1 VTPIVLNEGL
11 SQLSLVVVY
20 AAMAV
25 FTLAF
30 LVSGYHLS
38 QAASSKT
45 AKAKA
50 QPVMAQSGS
59 VSVLERDEN
68 QKDSAPTPSRSLLA
82 LERISLA
89 LSILGTLILAVA
101 VTMRGIAAARVP
113 WANLYEYSITGALIL
128 MTIYLVSVRS
138 KEVRIMATFVV
149 GFVLL
154 VLGTAVSVFYVQV
167 ASLMPALQSYWLVI
181 HVMVALL
188 ATGFFSM
195 AAALSAAYLLKT
207 ANWVENANTPRTI
220 AFKKIMEV
228 FPSKDTLERLA
239 YRFNISGFILWSFT
253 LIAGAI
259 WAERAWHR
267 YWGWDTKEVWTFII
281 WALYAGYLHANATR
295 GWTGKRAVW
304 LGLVGFAAVVFNFTI
319 VNMFFKGLHVY
330 SGL

>member
-1 VTPIVLNEGL
+1 VDPVVLNEEL
-11 SQLSLVVVY
+11 SQLSLLVTY

-30 LVSGYHLS
+30 LVSGFHLS
-38 QAASSKT
+38 QAASSKSKISQNQQAAT
-45 AKAKA
+45 R
-50 QPVMAQSGS
+50 SGN
-59 VSVLERDEN
+59 VAVLEKGSDVGLEN
-68 QKDSAPTPSRSLLA
+68 KSKSLVA
-82 LERISLA
+82 LERVGLA
-89 LSILGTLILAVA
+89 LAILGTLILAASVI
-101 VTMRGIAAARVP
+101 MRGIAAARVP

-128 MTIYLVSVRS
+128 MMIYLISIRS
-138 KEVRIMATFVV
+138 EEVRMMGTFVV

-154 VLGTAVSVFYVQV
+154 VLGTAVSVFYVEV
-167 ASLMPALQSYWLVI
+167 VSLMPALQSYWLVI
-181 HVMVALL
+181 HVMVALV
-188 ATGFFSM
+188 ATGFFSL
-195 AAALSAAYLLKT
+195 AAALSLAYLLKT
-207 ANWVENANTPRTI
+207 ANWVENGQGQGTQN
-220 AFKKIMEV
+220 FKRIMEI
-228 FPSKDTLERLA
+228 FPSNETLERLA

-281 WALYAGYLHANATR
+281 WAIYAGYLHANATR

-304 LGLVGFAAVVFNFTI
+304 LGVIGFGAVVFNFTI

>member
-1 VTPIVLNEGL
+1 MNPLVLNEEL
-11 SQLSLVVVY
+11 SQLSLLVVY
-20 AAMAV
+20 GAMAV

-45 AKAKA
+45 KTGNLRLETKT
-50 QPVMAQSGS
+50 GS
-59 VSVLERDEN
+59 LLVLERV
-68 QKDSAPTPSRSLLA
+68 
-82 LERISLA
+82 SLA
-89 LSILGTLILAVA
+89 LSILGTLILSAGVI
-101 VTMRGIAAARVP
+101 MRGIAAARVP

-128 MTIYLVSVRS
+128 MMIYLVSVRS
-138 KEVRIMATFVV
+138 KEVCIMATFVV

-188 ATGFFSM
+188 ATGFFSL
-195 AAALSAAYLLKT
+195 AAALSLAYLLKT
-207 ANWVENANTPRTI
+207 ANWVQNAKTKGTEN
-220 AFKKIMEV
+220 FKAIMEI
-228 FPSKDTLERLA
+228 FPSKETLERLA

-304 LGLVGFAAVVFNFTI
+304 LGLIGFGAVVFNFTI